1 MVQKFHIKGATMN
14 VLETIISKVM
24 PWAVKP
30 KQAPAQTASAT
41 KPVPAPL
48 TQKATPLA
56 PHENVNVEEILRG
69 MEARSSQKLDWQH
82 SIVDLMKMLD
92 MNSDIASRKQLAKEL
107 NYTGNMSDSA
117 TMNIWLH
124 KQVMKKFEENGG
136 KIPTAMKH

>member
-1 MVQKFHIKGATMN
+1 MN

-30 KQAPAQTASAT
+30 AQAAPQQPQAT
-41 KPVPAPL
+41 KPLGPQTQGAPAA
-48 TQKATPLA
+48 ATAA
-56 PHENVNVEEILRG
+56 PAAPRQNINVEEVLRG
-69 MEARSSQKLDWQH
+69 MEAHSSQKLDWQH

-92 MNSDIASRKQLAKEL
+92 MNSDQASRKQLAKEL
-107 NYTGNMSDSA
+107 NYTGDTSDSA

-136 KIPTAMKH
+136 KIPATMKH

>member
-1 MVQKFHIKGATMN
+1 
-14 VLETIISKVM
+14 
-24 PWAVKP
+24 
-30 KQAPAQTASAT
+30 
-41 KPVPAPL
+41 
-48 TQKATPLA
+48 
-56 PHENVNVEEILRG
+56 

-136 KIPTAMKH
+136 KIPTVMKH